1 MSEVS
6 GITVKLI
13 RNKRSCD
20 SYLALFDSCLVKD
33 NSLSRRLLRV
43 KFVVSFPPSDWDD
56 PRLFTLSALRR
67 RGFPPEAINNF
78 CATLGL
84 TGAQISI
91 HPDALEACVRDVL
104 NLTAPRYE
112 DNHSMLD
119 PVSTFSCFPESYKCH
134 VFYVG

>member
-1 MSEVS
+1 M
-6 GITVKLI
+6 
-13 RNKRSCD
+13 
-20 SYLALFDSCLVKD
+20 CL
-33 NSLSRRLLRV
+33 
-43 KFVVSFPPSDWDD
+43 PPLDWDD

-104 NLTAPRYE
+104 NTTARRY
-112 DNHSMLD
+112 DILQSL
-119 PVSTFSCFPESYKCH
+119 
-134 VFYVG
+134 VFTQLLASKH